1 MSDSLLASAS
11 VVPRSS
17 AASVG
22 ARPTEPVMPFST
34 TSAST
39 SRTSCTASS
48 MPTAV
53 YSTAELRRLRL
64 EQRAVRAGGEPDD
77 LEAPRVG
84 ADDVE
89 RLGADRTG

>member
-17 AASVG
+17 VASVG

-53 YSTAELRRLRL
+53 SLDAELRGLRL
-64 EQRAVRAGGEPDD
+64 EQCAVRADRESDD
-77 LEAPRVG
+77 VEAARVRP
-84 ADDVE
+84 DDVE